1 MSLKSVVARH
11 SLLLFVTWLAAC
23 PYSAFGIQASSQSF
37 QVQQPDDTV
46 VTLQLRGDDRVRFD
60 KDNDGYQV
68 TKQKQQQSGKDI
80 FVYATFNTSSQTVAA
95 TNKEVCNLSFEAYS
109 LDTFVA
115 PEISSSTLYNL
126 LECWQCRVNASLQRH
141 AFHQMARFDV
151 LFL

>member
-1 MSLKSVVARH
+1 MRMSLKSVVARY
-11 SLLLFVTWLAAC
+11 SFLLFVTWLAAC
-23 PYSAFGIQASSQSF
+23 PYSALGIIARSQSF
-37 QVQQPDDTV
+37 QVQQPDGTV

-80 FVYATFNTSSQTVAA
+80 FVYATFNTSSQTVVA
-95 TNKEVCNLSFEAYS
+95 TNKEVCNLSLKPVVSTPS
-109 LDTFVA
+109 LHQRFQG
-115 PEISSSTLYNL
+115 LHKL
-126 LECWQCRVNASLQRH
+126 LTCWQCRVNAFLQRH